1 MTLKIN
7 KKIFEKYPSLN
18 IGLIIAKGI
27 NNTGE
32 NADILSMLSEQ
43 SKLIKSKYNIE
54 TLKEI
59 PKIQA
64 WRKAYKEFGAKPKKY
79 KCSVENLYRMI
90 LEGVELRHI
99 NKIVDIYNY
108 ISLKYVVP
116 VGGDDTD
123 KIDGNISLR
132 FASGEEQFIRL
143 NSDKI
148 DHPKNGEVVYADDKE
163 VLCRRWNWRECDKSK
178 MTEDTKNVA
187 LVIEGLSPTTKE
199 EVNLIVNELA
209 ELVEKFC
216 GGEIEKYILDSDNNG

>member
-32 NADILSMLSEQ
+32 NAEILSMLSEQ

-99 NKIVDIYNY
+99 NKIVDIYKY